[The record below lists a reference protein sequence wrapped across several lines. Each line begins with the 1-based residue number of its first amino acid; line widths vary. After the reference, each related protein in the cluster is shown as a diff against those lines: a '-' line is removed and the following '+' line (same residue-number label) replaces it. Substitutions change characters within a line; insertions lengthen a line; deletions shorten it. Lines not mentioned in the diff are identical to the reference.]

1 MRQRVPG
8 VRQVSER
15 GFIKNTLE
23 LEVSVERQQDVT
35 FKGNVPAQL
44 AGLNLGRFEMV
55 ARDGEII
62 YLRRVGDTGSGTGSS
77 GSRESHSLNISPR
90 PAPGPQG
97 SSTMRAPTPAEAPSP
112 SASS

>member
-1 MRQRVPG
+1 M
-8 VRQVSER
+8 SER

-62 YLRRVGDTGSGTGSS
+62 YLRRVGDTDSRTGSS

-90 PAPGPQG
+90 PTPGPQEFNDARSNAG
-97 SSTMRAPTPAEAPSP
+97 
-112 SASS
+112 